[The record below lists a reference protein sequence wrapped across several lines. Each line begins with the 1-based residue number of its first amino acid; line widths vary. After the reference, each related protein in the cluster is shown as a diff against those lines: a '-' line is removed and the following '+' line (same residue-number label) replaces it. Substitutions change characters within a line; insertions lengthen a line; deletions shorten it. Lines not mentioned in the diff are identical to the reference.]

1 MDSFIQ
7 LVVQDGETPHY
18 LLEMITECI
27 FSLLEPA
34 NS

>member
-1 MDSFIQ
+1 MVSFIL
-7 LVVQDGETPHY
+7 LVVQDGENPLY
-18 LLEMITECI
+18 LVEMITECI

>member
-1 MDSFIQ
+1 MVSFIL

-18 LLEMITECI
+18 LVEMITECI
-27 FSLLEPA
+27 FSLLETA